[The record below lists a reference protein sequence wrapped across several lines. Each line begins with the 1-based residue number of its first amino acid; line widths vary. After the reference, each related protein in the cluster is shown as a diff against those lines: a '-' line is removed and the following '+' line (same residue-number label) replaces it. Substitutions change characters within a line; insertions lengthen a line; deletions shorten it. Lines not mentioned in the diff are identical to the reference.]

1 MNNDIER
8 CLEIIGKIEAR
19 ASGTS
24 RGVRISIENI
34 RDLTEI
40 FKQLDEQDRLLVRDC
55 ISGKTGLV
63 LIDYSVDAAE
73 EAINTKDENWLTV
86 AILTHVIED
95 FRYDYRENILRLYL
109 IEYAAWKL
117 DADMIVILDTLKNIT
132 SPDSYSRLESFF
144 EDKLGERALKFS
156 GLKVNIEDGKTKFVP
171 D

>member
-19 ASGTS
+19 ASGKS
-24 RGVRISIENI
+24 HGVKINI
-34 RDLTEI
+34 
-40 FKQLDEQDRLLVRDC
+40 KNRLLVRDC

-73 EAINTKDENWLTV
+73 EAINTKDEKWLTV
-86 AILTHVIED
+86 AILIHVMED

-117 DADMIVILDTLKNIT
+117 NTDMLVILDSLKNIT
-132 SPDSYSRLESFF
+132 SLDSFSRLESFF
-144 EDKLGERALKFS
+144 KDKLGERALKFS
-156 GLKVNIEDGKTKFVP
+156 GLKVNIEEGKTKFVP

>member
-1 MNNDIER
+1 MNIDIER

-19 ASGTS
+19 ASGRP
-24 RGVRISIENI
+24 RGVRITIDDI
-34 RDLTEI
+34 RDLTEG
-40 FKQLDEQDRLLVRDC
+40 FKQLGEPDKLLIQDC

-63 LIDYSVDAAE
+63 LIEYSVDAAE
-73 EAINTKDENWLTV
+73 QAINTKDENWLTV

-117 DADMIVILDTLKNIT
+117 DADVFVILDTLKNIT
-132 SPDSYSRLESFF
+132 SPDSFSRLESFF

-156 GLKVNIEDGKTKFVP
+156 GLKEIVKDGKTRFIPK
-171 D
+171 

>member
-1 MNNDIER
+1 MNNATEH

-24 RGVRISIENI
+24 RGVRITVENI
-34 RDLTEI
+34 RDLTES
-40 FKQLDEQDRLLVRDC
+40 FRQQDEQGRLLVQDC

-63 LIDYSVDAAE
+63 LIDYSIDAAE
-73 EAINTKDENWLTV
+73 EAINTKDKNWLTV
-86 AILTHVIED
+86 AILIHIIED

-117 DADMIVILDTLKNIT
+117 DADMLVILNTLKNIT
-132 SPDSYSRLESFF
+132 SPASYSRLESFF
-144 EDKLGERALKFS
+144 KDKLGERALKFS
-156 GLKVNIEDGKTKFVP
+156 GLKVIIEEGKTKFVP

>member
-1 MNNDIER
+1 MNNDTER